1 MDEQATF
8 VRGTLLSAAAV
19 AAAGVAV
26 LALLG
31 RWAWATGFAVGALVS
46 LGNFHL
52 IVRAV
57 ESLVPTAGA
66 RVVGT
71 VWKGALF
78 RLGIVG
84 VVLAVALAVFRVS
97 LPALAAGLLITQ
109 VTMIMLWLL
118 RALRSLG

>member
-19 AAAGVAV
+19 AAAGVV
-26 LALLG
+26 GLALLG
-31 RWAWATGFAVGALVS
+31 RWTWATGFAVGALVS

-57 ESLVPTAGA
+57 EGLVPTAGA

-84 VVLAVALAVFRVS
+84 IVLALALVVFRVS

-109 VTMIMLWLL
+109 VTMIALWLL
-118 RALRSLG
+118 RALRSLA

>member
-1 MDEQATF
+1 LDEQATF
-8 VRGTLLSAAAV
+8 VRGTLLCAAAV
-19 AAAGVAV
+19 AAAGVAI

-31 RWAWATGFAVGALVS
+31 RWAWAMGFVVGALVS

-57 ESLVPTAGA
+57 SGLVPTPGVP
-66 RVVGT
+66 VVGA

-109 VTMIMLWLL
+109 GTMIGLWLF
-118 RALRSLG
+118 RALRSLS

>member
-31 RWAWATGFAVGALVS
+31 RWAWAMGFAVGALVS

>member
-1 MDEQATF
+1 LDEQATF

-31 RWAWATGFAVGALVS
+31 RWAWAMGFAVGALVS

>member
-1 MDEQATF
+1 LDEQATF

-19 AAAGVAV
+19 AAAGVVV

-31 RWAWATGFAVGALVS
+31 RWGWATGFAVGALVS

-57 ESLVPTAGA
+57 SGLVPTPGA
-66 RVVGT
+66 RVVGA

-109 VTMIMLWLL
+109 VTMITLWLL
-118 RALRSLG
+118 RALRSLA

>member
-1 MDEQATF
+1 M
-8 VRGTLLSAAAV
+8 RGTLFAAAAV
-19 AAAGVAV
+19 AAAGVAAF
-26 LALLG
+26 ALLG
-31 RWAWATGFAVGALVS
+31 RWAWATGFGVGALVS

-57 ESLVPTAGA
+57 AGLVPAPGA
-66 RVVGT
+66 SVVGG

-84 VVLAVALAVFRVS
+84 AVLAVALAVFHVS

-109 VTMIMLWLL
+109 VTMIVLWLS
-118 RALRSLG
+118 RALRSLT